1 MARSPRHHGTLS
13 WKRALAV
20 PIWLIALSGI
30 ASAQVAPPSV
40 TALRFWQAGLQ
51 APARIATDLTGRVYI
66 SDSAAGRVIVRD
78 EYGRVI
84 GSPGGINRPLGIAVD
99 LAGFAYVGEEAT
111 GSVLV
116 LDPGWNFVRKL
127 GAGNGE
133 FLLPN
138 HIAIDPDP
146 SSLVYVADSGANA
159 VKVYEP
165 GGALVRVIG
174 GPGSYD
180 GQFRFPTG
188 VFVTSA
194 GEVFVADQDN
204 NRVQVFNREGTF
216 LRKIRLTSGMMG
228 TGGGRIQ
235 GLTVDLLGR
244 IYVADA
250 FQATVRVH
258 APDGVKLASIG
269 TLGSAVGELR
279 NPSSLVIDRNSRLFV
294 VSVGNGRVELY
305 GLDGYVD
312 PAILPATVMLRPA
325 TLKRDDSDPDEDDER
340 PTVTGLVKVDSF
352 APGDIIVSSIRAN
365 GVPAIPVA
373 GTAIGDFDQ
382 DGFLELRFRID
393 RAALL
398 ATLPDGEAIVTV
410 TGAVAGGLEFEGAAP
425 VRVIPDDH
433 KGTGEGPPG
442 GTTAAPA
449 WGGV

>member
-1 MARSPRHHGTLS
+1 M
-13 WKRALAV
+13 
-20 PIWLIALSGI
+20 
-30 ASAQVAPPSV
+30 
-40 TALRFWQAGLQ
+40 
-51 APARIATDLTGRVYI
+51 YI
-66 SDSAAGRVIVRD
+66 SDSAAGRVLVRD
-78 EYGRVI
+78 EYGRQVG
-84 GSPGGINRPLGIAVD
+84 GSGRIARPLGIAVD

-138 HIAIDPDP
+138 HIAVDPDP
-146 SSLVYVADSGANA
+146 SSLIYVSDSGANV
-159 VKVYEP
+159 VKVYAPSGE
-165 GGALVRVIG
+165 LVRIIG
-174 GPGSYD
+174 GPGTLD
-180 GQFRFPTG
+180 GQFGFPTG
-188 VFVTSA
+188 VFVSSA

-204 NRVQVFNREGTF
+204 NRVQVFSRGGTF
-216 LRKIRLTSGMMG
+216 LRRIRLTSGMMG
-228 TGGGRIQ
+228 SSGGRIQ
-235 GLTVDLLGR
+235 GLTVDSLGR
-244 IYVADA
+244 IYVAEA
-250 FQATVRVH
+250 FQAAVRVLG
-258 APDGVKLASIG
+258 PDGVKLANIG
-269 TLGSAVGELR
+269 AFGSSVGELR

-325 TLKRDDSDPDEDDER
+325 ALKREDGKPDEDDER
-340 PTVTGLVKVDSF
+340 RIVTGLVKVDGF
-352 APGDIIVSSIRAN
+352 APADIVVSSIRAN
-365 GVPAIPVA
+365 GVPAIPVT
-373 GTAIGDFDQ
+373 GTAIADFDQ

-433 KGTGEGPPG
+433 KGAGEGPPG

-449 WGGV
+449 WGGVR